1 MGETAIK
8 SQTRPAAYT
17 PEKTELE
24 EEWQFLPGFEVDVR
38 LGRRLMRT
46 AVVDSATADGS
57 IAWLSRQG
65 VQERTLILKAEGY
78 GLWVTKIDDR
88 RIRERKEMG

>member
-1 MGETAIK
+1 MK
-8 SQTRPAAYT
+8 RPSKLQTRPAACT
-17 PEKTELE
+17 PEKAVLE
-24 EEWQFLPGFEVDVR
+24 EEWQFLAGFEVDVR

-46 AVVDSATADGS
+46 AVVDSATADGR
-57 IAWLSRQG
+57 IAWLCRQG

-88 RIRERKEMG
+88 RIRERKEIA